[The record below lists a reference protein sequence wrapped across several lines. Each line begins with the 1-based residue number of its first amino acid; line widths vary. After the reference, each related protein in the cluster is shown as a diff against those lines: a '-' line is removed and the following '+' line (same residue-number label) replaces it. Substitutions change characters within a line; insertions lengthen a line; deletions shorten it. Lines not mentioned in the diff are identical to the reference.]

1 MHIADNIPMIDRVEL
16 QKIIGYVAEL
26 EERKRRQVKGKEED
40 KGVSVELSNPLQR
53 GDAVNYEDLGKK
65 VESIRSQLQK
75 NAYEVSPDKIVQG
88 LEKFLSS
95 K

>member
-40 KGVSVELSNPLQR
+40 KGVSVELSNLLQR

>member
-1 MHIADNIPMIDRVEL
+1 MIDRVEIQRIL
-16 QKIIGYVAEL
+16 GNVTEL
-26 EERKRRQVKGKEED
+26 EERKKRQVQEKEENNQ
-40 KGVSVELSNPLQR
+40 GISVEISQR
-53 GDAVNYEDLGKK
+53 LTGGEAVNYEDLSKK

-75 NAYEVSPDKIVQG
+75 NAYEVSPEKILQG

>member
-26 EERKRRQVKGKEED
+26 EERKRRQVKGREED
-40 KGVSVELSNPLQR
+40 KGVSVELSNLLQR

>member
-1 MHIADNIPMIDRVEL
+1 MIDRVEL
-16 QKIIGYVAEL
+16 QRIIGYVAEL
-26 EERKRRQVKGKEED
+26 EERRKREVKEKED
-40 KGVSVELSNPLQR
+40 QGVSVELSQRLQK
-53 GDAVNYEDLGKK
+53 GEVVNYEALSKK

-75 NAYEVSPDKIVQG
+75 NAYEVSPEKILQG